1 MGPKDTLWF
10 LNWTNDVDMRQNR
23 GFLHTFCLLSN
34 KEGQEFRQIT
44 LLLFAI
50 LSLEKN
56 TAESIL
62 VPSLLPK
69 IIKSHLARFALWYWL
84 LLHPNAV
91 KACSYT
97 PIPLRSQTGWASQRV
112 ESPSKT
118 MPITG
123 LKRSLPGNVFPMTIT
138 PVSTANH
145 NRLPTPRPNITS
157 ISAQRHPRQ
166 NMP

>member
-1 MGPKDTLWF
+1 MIF
-10 LNWTNDVDMRQNR
+10 
-23 GFLHTFCLLSN
+23 
-34 KEGQEFRQIT
+34 

-123 LKRSLPGNVFPMTIT
+123 LKRSLPGRSEEHTSELQSHSDLVC
-138 PVSTANH
+138 
-145 NRLPTPRPNITS
+145 RLLLEKKKTTKEI
-157 ISAQRHPRQ
+157 
-166 NMP
+166 